1 MIRPNQD
8 EGWMNRCVLLGSLRQ
23 VEGWTSALRIAA
35 TAGQLE
41 VVFLQSRPSGPHDG
55 DGHRI
60 FVSSDYRNFVTTPG
74 CERVSI
80 LDGLER
86 FSGLDLIPSND
97 ARVHVIE
104 ITRHAVEA
112 QEWAKDGVVVTSAVA
127 DAARQGSPLRF
138 VGLEVTPPSLDPS
151 GTGEADSRAA
161 QSLTYIGADVGSA
174 PTLWGPRLFI
184 YDRLP
189 LALSDNNALLDMTGP
204 PRPLLRGPY
213 LWAPKGRWRI
223 SAEISFDEDAASHE
237 FQFRWGPP
245 LTPTI
250 HNVRPDKSG
259 RYEVVLEADWPD
271 IDGMEFTVT
280 VVHGCVGG
288 EFGFGGAKIASVA
301 LAE

>member
-1 MIRPNQD
+1 
-8 EGWMNRCVLLGSLRQ
+8 MNRCVLLGSLRQ

-41 VVFLQSRPSGPHDG
+41 VVFLQSRPSGPHNG

-127 DAARQGSPLRF
+127 DAARQGSPL
-138 VGLEVTPPSLDPS
+138 
-151 GTGEADSRAA
+151 
-161 QSLTYIGADVGSA
+161 
-174 PTLWGPRLFI
+174 
-184 YDRLP
+184 
-189 LALSDNNALLDMTGP
+189 
-204 PRPLLRGPY
+204 
-213 LWAPKGRWRI
+213 
-223 SAEISFDEDAASHE
+223 
-237 FQFRWGPP
+237 
-245 LTPTI
+245 
-250 HNVRPDKSG
+250 
-259 RYEVVLEADWPD
+259 
-271 IDGMEFTVT
+271 
-280 VVHGCVGG
+280 
-288 EFGFGGAKIASVA
+288 
-301 LAE
+301 

>member
-1 MIRPNQD
+1 
-8 EGWMNRCVLLGSLRQ
+8 MNRCVLLGSIRQ
-23 VEGWTSALRIAA
+23 IEGWTSALRIAA
-35 TAGQLE
+35 LSGQSE
-41 VVFLQSRPSGPHDG
+41 VVFLQNRPSGPSDG
-55 DGHRI
+55 DWNRI
-60 FVSSDYRNFVTTPG
+60 FVSSDHRNFVPTLG

-112 QEWAKDGVVVTSAVA
+112 QEWAKDGVVVTSAAA
-127 DAARQGSPLRF
+127 DAARQGSPLQF

-151 GTGEADSRAA
+151 GTGEADIEAA
-161 QSLTYIGADVGSA
+161 QSLTYIGADVRSA

-184 YDRLP
+184 YDRVP
-189 LALSDNNALLDMTGP
+189 LALSDTKALLDVTGP

-250 HNVRPDKSG
+250 HNVKPDKPG

-280 VVHGCVGG
+280 VVHGCVSG
-288 EFGFGGAKIASVA
+288 EFVFEGAKIASVA
-301 LAE
+301 LGE

>member
-1 MIRPNQD
+1 MIRSD
-8 EGWMNRCVLLGSLRQ
+8 EEAGWMNRCVLLGSIRQ

-35 TAGQLE
+35 AAGQAE
-41 VVFLQSRPSGPHDG
+41 VVFLEDRPSSRSDG
-55 DGHRI
+55 DRNRI
-60 FVSSDYRNFVTTPG
+60 FVSSDHRNFVTTPE
-74 CERVSI
+74 CARVSI

-86 FSGLDLIPSND
+86 FSGLDLIPSDD

-112 QEWAKDGVVVTSAVA
+112 QEWAKGGVVVTSAAA
-127 DAARQGSPLRF
+127 DAARNGSPLQF
-138 VGLEVTPPSLDPS
+138 VGLEVAPPSLDPS
-151 GTGEADSRAA
+151 GTGEGDIQAA

-174 PTLWGPRLFI
+174 PTRWGPRLFI

-189 LALSDNNALLDMTGP
+189 LVLSGDEALLDMTGP

-259 RYEVVLEADWPD
+259 RYEVVLEADWPE
-271 IDGMEFTVT
+271 IDGMEFTIT

-288 EFGFGGAKIASVA
+288 EVGFGGAKVA
-301 LAE
+301 FVDLR